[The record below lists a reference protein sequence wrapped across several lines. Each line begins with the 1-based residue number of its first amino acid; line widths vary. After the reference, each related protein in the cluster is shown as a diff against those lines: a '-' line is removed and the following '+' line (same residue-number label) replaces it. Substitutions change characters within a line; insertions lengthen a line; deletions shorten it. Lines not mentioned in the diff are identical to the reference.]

1 MQQNL
6 YGALEAGGTKMICG
20 ILDGTGKIVDQKSF
34 PTTTPK
40 DTFPPLLEYFKEHKI
55 VALGIGSFGLVDVR
69 LGSPTYG
76 NILNTPKEG
85 WKNFSFLQSFGSL
98 GVPIKIDT
106 DVNASCIGEIT
117 FGSAKGLSNVVY
129 VTIGTG
135 IGAGICAEHKMI
147 HGILHPEAGHVLLT
161 KRSDDKGE
169 SNCPF
174 HPNCLEGLASG
185 PSIKKRWGAEGNK
198 LKDKKEVWDL
208 EADYIAQALV
218 GYIYTVCPQRI
229 ILGGGVMHQEQLFP
243 LIRKKVLEKING
255 YIITIEISDIDTYIV
270 PASLNDDQGLLGSAK
285 LAMDAFAKKF

>member
-1 MQQNL
+1 M
-6 YGALEAGGTKMICG
+6 EK
-20 ILDGTGKIVDQKSF
+20 
-34 PTTTPK
+34 
-40 DTFPPLLEYFKEHKI
+40 LL
-55 VALGIGSFGLVDVR
+55 LS
-69 LGSPTYG
+69 S
-76 NILNTPKEG
+76 N
-85 WKNFSFLQSFGSL
+85 FGSL

-174 HPNCLEGLASG
+174 HPNCLEGVASG

-198 LKDKKEVWDL
+198 LKDRSEVWDL
-208 EADYIAQALV
+208 EADYIA
-218 GYIYTVCPQRI
+218 
-229 ILGGGVMHQEQLFP
+229 
-243 LIRKKVLEKING
+243 
-255 YIITIEISDIDTYIV
+255 
-270 PASLNDDQGLLGSAK
+270 
-285 LAMDAFAKKF
+285 